1 MADGGPEPEGG
12 DDDVA
17 RSGRWLQKGAV
28 DPKERLPLF
37 GQAMETTAEFWTQ
50 GFCALA
56 ASEGEFA
63 FTGLHSLKP
72 DDLKGRRT
80 GLAILATLRAP
91 SWDTTIGLCVDR
103 SVVSTVVEAFFGGEG
118 DESSEPD
125 DRPVSAI
132 EMRIVDVLAGQAATA
147 LTSAMK
153 GVHPTRFEF
162 DRTLPK
168 PDLSVLGKGTPPL
181 LVASFAL
188 DVMGRRQELDLAFP
202 LAAVEAQGAA
212 WGGNASASPVLDKA
226 GWTRQ
231 LKSEVSRA
239 ELRVEA
245 SMGMHPLSLKA
256 ITELRIGQVLEL
268 PQDASSSVLMRSGD
282 ERLFQCHLGQ
292 SAGFY
297 TVRVEETIDRT
308 AQSPRKGRRVDP

>member
-1 MADGGPEPEGG
+1 MADGGPALEDGG
-12 DDDVA
+12 DLA

-28 DPKERLPLF
+28 DPIERVPLF
-37 GQAMETTAEFWTQ
+37 GAAMETTAEHWTQ

-63 FTGLHSLKP
+63 FTGLHGIAP
-72 DDLKGRRT
+72 DDLRGRRS
-80 GLAILATLRAP
+80 GLPILAALRVP

-118 DESSEPD
+118 AEAPEPD

-147 LTSAMK
+147 LTGAMK

-162 DRTLPK
+162 DRTLAK
-168 PDLSVLGKGTPPL
+168 PDLGFLGKGSPPL
-181 LVASFAL
+181 LVAGFAL
-188 DVMGRRQELDLAFP
+188 TVMGQRRPLDLAFP

-212 WGGNASASPVLDKA
+212 WGGTAAAFPVLDKA

-231 LKSEVSRA
+231 LKTEVSRA

-256 ITELRIGQVLEL
+256 IAGLRIGQVLEL
-268 PQDASSSVLMRSGD
+268 PQDASSCVLMRSGD
-282 ERLFQCHLGQ
+282 ERLFRCHLGQ

-297 TVRVEETIDRT
+297 TVRVDETVDRT
-308 AQSPRKGRRVDP
+308 AQPPRKGRALDR